1 MGSTGVR
8 GSPRDPPHTANPPP
22 GVQPVGPQAVTE
34 HQRLVR
40 TQVAARLFRNPRAAS
55 TLMAKSLLI

>member
-8 GSPRDPPHTANPPP
+8 GSLRDPHHIRVFPP
-22 GVQPVGPQAVTE
+22 GVQQVGPRAVTE

-40 TQVAARLFRNPRAAS
+40 TQVAA
-55 TLMAKSLLI
+55 

>member
-1 MGSTGVR
+1 MDSTGVR
-8 GSPRDPPHTANPPP
+8 GSLRDPHHTADPP

-40 TQVAARLFRNPRAAS
+40 TQVAA
-55 TLMAKSLLI
+55 